1 MSESSQAKTPHHP
14 IGFIYYLIFTA
25 MICGAIVMV
34 IEVLGSRVIGPFFGA
49 SLFVWTSLITVALV
63 GLALGYALGG
73 LMSDKKGSPAYLYS
87 IILFSGF
94 LVLSIPLIKSTVLL
108 TCLPLGLRG
117 GALVSSTLLF
127 GPSMITLGCVSPY
140 IIKIAA
146 REMHNIG
153 RTVGLFY
160 ALSTIGSFI
169 GTLLTGFVL
178 ISMFSVNQI
187 FSGVGLLLIILAV
200 GFFILF
206 GDKRLSIVAILA
218 PLFLFYSEPLKSMT
232 LKNGTKATQVL
243 DIDTF
248 YGNIKVVD
256 YTYEN
261 KHIRD
266 MLIDGQ
272 IQGGMDM
279 NSRMS
284 AYSYAYFLEFL
295 PYSLNPDGKNCLV
308 IGLGTGM
315 VPVWYEKKGVITD
328 VLDINPK
335 VVEIAK
341 NNFGFKVSG
350 ETIISDARY
359 YLNSSSKKYD
369 YIILDVFSGDT
380 TPGHILSAESLQL
393 VENRMSP
400 KGILALNLAGSLK
413 KETFITA
420 SIIKTLKSVFNV
432 VKIFPVF
439 DSIGGDGL
447 GNLEVLAYNYSFAGF
462 NKEIIEDEPI
472 NWSCKKEVEKY
483 LWKEFKGNIDD
494 KAIIL
499 SDNYNPSDVY
509 DIWLKERIRKGIL
522 ESTDPHI
529 LL

>member
-1 MSESSQAKTPHHP
+1 MSESPEAKITPHP

-34 IEVLGSRVIGPFFGA
+34 VEVLGSRVIGPFFGA

-73 LMSDKKGSPAYLYS
+73 LMSDKKGSPAHLYG

-108 TCLPLGLRG
+108 ACLPLGLRG

-160 ALSTIGSFI
+160 AISTVGSFI
-169 GTLLTGFVL
+169 GTLLAGFVL

-187 FSGVGLLLIILAV
+187 FSGVGLLLIVLAA
-200 GFFILF
+200 GYFILF
-206 GDKRLSIVAILA
+206 GDKRLSLVAVFS
-218 PLFLFYSEPLKSMT
+218 PLFLFYSEPLQSMT
-232 LKNGTKATQVL
+232 LENGTKVSQIL

-248 YGNIKVVD
+248 YGNIKVID
-256 YTYEN
+256 YIYKN
-261 KHIRD
+261 RHIRD

-272 IQGGMDM
+272 VQGGMDM
-279 NSRMS
+279 SSRMS
-284 AYSYAYFLEFL
+284 AYSYPYFLEFL

-315 VPVWYEKKGVITD
+315 VPVWYEKKGVMTD

-335 VVEIAK
+335 VVEVAK
-341 NNFGFKVSG
+341 KGFGFKVSG
-350 ETIISDARY
+350 EIIISDARY
-359 YLNSSSKKYD
+359 YLNGSNKKYD

-380 TPGHILSAESLQL
+380 TPGHILSVEALQM
-393 VENRMSP
+393 VEKRMSP
-400 KGILALNLAGSLK
+400 KGILAINLIGSLK

-420 SIIKTLKSVFNV
+420 SIIKTLQSVFNV
-432 VKIFPVF
+432 VKTFPVF
-439 DSIGGDGL
+439 DPINGDGV
-447 GNLEVLAYNYSFAGF
+447 GNLEVLAYNYSFSGF
-462 NKEIIEDEPI
+462 DKEIIKNEPI
-472 NWSCKKEVEKY
+472 HWLPKKAVEKY
-483 LWKEFKGNIDD
+483 LWKEFKGVIGD

-509 DIWLKERIRKGIL
+509 DIWLKERVRKRIL
-522 ESTDPHI
+522 ESSDPHM